1 MAGMSVS
8 GLSSGLNTDAIIA
21 QLMDVERQPRTR
33 LDLRSRQAS
42 SRQTSLQDLQG
53 KLAALQTAVANL
65 KSTTL
70 FSNTQTV
77 TSSDPTRV
85 AALRT
90 TGAPAGGF
98 TIDVTRL
105 ASAAYATGTWAAPAA
120 ATTLTADGHDT
131 AIAAGASVDDAVVA
145 VNSDSAAT
153 VWASNVAGQ
162 LVLSHRQTGS
172 AALTVS
178 SSALS
183 GVTTV
188 AGQQASYSVNG
199 GAAQASDSNEI
210 ANAIPGVTLTLK
222 STTSGSVTVN
232 VGVPGPDP
240 DAITAKMKAFVDSYN
255 AAIDAIKAKTEE
267 QKVVKPATDADRMKG
282 LLQGDSMLTSVLSQ
296 LRIAI
301 GSPVAGLPDAMN
313 ELADLGIST
322 GAASGAARFADDSVT
337 GHLKFDETKFRA
349 ALATDPT
356 GVKTVLGATTAGG
369 GVGAALAGVLDPV
382 LKTDGVIDA
391 RLKSTKTQV
400 SDLGKQMA
408 AMDDRLALK
417 EQSYRAMFTRLETAL
432 SQSQAQQQWLS
443 GQIAAL
449 G

>member
-1 MAGMSVS
+1 MAGMSVG
-8 GLSSGLNTDAIIA
+8 GLASGLNTDAIIT

-42 SRQTSLQDLQG
+42 SRQTSLQDIQA
-53 KLAALQTAVANL
+53 KLRTLQTAVADL

-70 FSNTQTV
+70 FANTQV
-77 TSSDPTRV
+77 VGSSDPTRV
-85 AALRT
+85 AVQRT

-98 TIDVTRL
+98 AIDVTRL
-105 ASAAYATGTWAAPAA
+105 ASAAYATGTWTAPGA

-131 AIAAGASVDDAVVA
+131 AIAANASVDDAVAA

-162 LVLSHRQTGS
+162 LVLSHRQTGA

-199 GAAQASDSNEI
+199 GAAQTSDSNEVTT
-210 ANAIPGVTLTLK
+210 AIPGVTLTLK
-222 STTSGSVTVN
+222 GATSGSVTVN

-240 DAITAKMKAFVDSYN
+240 DAITAKVKAFVDAYN
-255 AAIDAIKAKTEE
+255 SAIDAVKAKTEE
-267 QKVVKPATDADRMKG
+267 QKVVKPANDADRMKG
-282 LLQGDSMLTSVLSQ
+282 LLQGDSMLTSVVSQ
-296 LRIAI
+296 LRIAT
-301 GSPVAGLPDAMN
+301 GSPVAGLPDALN

-322 GAASGAARFADDSVT
+322 GAASGGARFSDESVS
-337 GHLKFDETKFRA
+337 GHLSFDESKFRA
-349 ALATDPT
+349 QLAANPT
-356 GVKTVLGATTAGG
+356 GVKTLLGATTAGG
-369 GVGAALAGVLDPV
+369 GIGAALAGVLDPV
-382 LKTDGVIDA
+382 LTTDGTMDA
-391 RLKSTKTQV
+391 RLTSTKSQV
-400 SDLGKQMA
+400 TDLGKQMA